1 MSRLFKDDLSRLA
14 LLVGPLE
21 VHVPEVVDVLGGSLG
36 MWVVGE
42 DVLERADALEGPVV
56 KLVLRLDAGDERR
69 RGYALAGRLRD
80 LFPVDAVEYL
90 LKNCARPWI
99 SRRQWWQK
107 LRWQKPIRVTEGN
120 LALTV

>member
-90 LKNCARPWI
+90 LKNCAR
-99 SRRQWWQK
+99 R
-107 LRWQKPIRVTEGN
+107 
-120 LALTV
+120 